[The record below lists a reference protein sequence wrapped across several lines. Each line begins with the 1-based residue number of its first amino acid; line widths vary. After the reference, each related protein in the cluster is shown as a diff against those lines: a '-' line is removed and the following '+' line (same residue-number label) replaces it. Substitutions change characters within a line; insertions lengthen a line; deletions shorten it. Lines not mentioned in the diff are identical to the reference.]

1 MPINYTGIVIR
12 GDGYGRKLGYPTAN
26 IEAEAS
32 SGIYAGRVVFEAT
45 SYQAAV
51 FVTARR
57 PHILEAHLLDFDG
70 DMYDKKIMVSL
81 EKKIREDAQFK
92 NEDELIA
99 AILQDTQ
106 AVRDHFE
113 KEH

>member
-1 MPINYTGIVIR
+1 MNFSGTVIR

-26 IEAEAS
+26 IEVDAS
-32 SGIYAGRVVFEAT
+32 SGIYAGRVMFAGKT
-45 SYQAAV
+45 YQAAV

-70 DMYDKKIMVSL
+70 DMYDKTITVTL

-99 AILQDTQ
+99 AI
-106 AVRDHFE
+106 VRDAQVVRDYF
-113 KEH
+113 KP